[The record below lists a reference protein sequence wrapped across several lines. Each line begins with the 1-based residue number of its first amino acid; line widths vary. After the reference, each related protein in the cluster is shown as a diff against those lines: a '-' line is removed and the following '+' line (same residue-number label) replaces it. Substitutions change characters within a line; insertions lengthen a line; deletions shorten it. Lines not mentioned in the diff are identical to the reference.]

1 MPDDR
6 SLGTGAVPGPAVGAP
21 AVPATDALPDV
32 LAERRRLLAIG
43 YRMLGTLAEAEDAVQ
58 ETYVRWYRMT
68 DEERAAVRNPQG
80 WLTRVM
86 SRVCLDVLGSAR
98 ARRERYVGEWLPE
111 PVPSDLFSG
120 AVGRPRPPGSADG
133 DPLDRV
139 SLDEEVSTALLV
151 VMEAM
156 TPAER
161 VAFVLHDVFA
171 LPFDEIAAA
180 VGRSPAAVR
189 QLATSARRRVRA
201 HGAEPGRG
209 TREHDEVMAAFAAA
223 ASGGDLAALTGLLD
237 PSVTLRS
244 DGGGVVTAARRP
256 VLGVSN
262 VARFLLGVL
271 QKRPSAV
278 LAARRTG
285 DGLAF
290 AVEDAGRV
298 QALVNA
304 QVRDG
309 RITDLWLQVNPQKL
323 TSWSG

>member
-1 MPDDR
+1 MSERAPGVDPVGVHADP
-6 SLGTGAVPGPAVGAP
+6 GGDPGPAP
-21 AVPATDALPDV
+21 DDLPDV

-68 DEERAAVRNPQG
+68 DAERAAVRNPQG

-111 PVPSDLFSG
+111 PVPADLFSG
-120 AVGRPRPPGSADG
+120 VAGRSPAPADG
-133 DPLDRV
+133 DPADRV

-171 LPFDEIAAA
+171 LPFDEIAAV

-201 HGAEPGRG
+201 HDADPGRG
-209 TREHDEVMAAFAAA
+209 TREHDEVLAAFVAAA
-223 ASGGDLAALTGLLD
+223 AGGDLAALTGLLD
-237 PSVTLRS
+237 PSVTLRA
-244 DGGGVVTAARRP
+244 DGGGVVSAARRP
-256 VLGVSN
+256 VLGVDH
-262 VARFLLGVL
+262 VARFLLGIVR
-271 QKRPSAV
+271 KRPSAV

-290 AVEDAGRV
+290 ALEDGGQV

-304 QVRDG
+304 RVRG
-309 RITDLWLQVNPQKL
+309 GLITDLWLQVNPGKL
-323 TSWSG
+323 TTWSA